1 MNIFYNLLK
10 YIWLVIFMLKNLK
23 KLRNENNV
31 TQQQLADAISVS
43 QQSINKYENHNIE
56 PDISTLIQIADYFN
70 VTVDYLIGRTGD
82 VCADKS
88 CGSSLSRTELQIIN
102 KIRLLN
108 KKQRDVLVSLIDSY
122 LE

>member
-1 MNIFYNLLK
+1 
-10 YIWLVIFMLKNLK
+10 MLKNLK